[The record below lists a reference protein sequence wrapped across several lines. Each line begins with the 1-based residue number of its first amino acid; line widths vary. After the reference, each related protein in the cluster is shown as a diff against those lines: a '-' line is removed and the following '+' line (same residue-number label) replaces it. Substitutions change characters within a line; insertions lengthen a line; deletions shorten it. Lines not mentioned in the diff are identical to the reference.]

1 MSKRISILVAL
12 EGADEGLK
20 RAITSAERSLGE
32 LSTIAKTAGA
42 KAAAGMAEVKAGMSA
57 FGDQVATAKTQLL
70 AFLSINWAAGKVQ
83 EIVQIADAWN
93 MMSARLKLA
102 TAGQREY
109 TVAQK
114 ELFDIAQ
121 RIGVPIQ
128 ETATLFGK
136 LQQAVRMLGGE
147 QKDALTITESI
158 SQALRLSGA
167 SATEAQS
174 SLLQFGQALA
184 SGVLR
189 GEEFNSVVENSPRL
203 LLPMLPT

>member
-1 MSKRISILVAL
+1 VATNRISILVAL

-20 RAITSAERSLGE
+20 RALTSAERSLGE
-32 LSTIAKTAGA
+32 LAGTAKTAGA

-57 FGDQVATAKTQLL
+57 FSEQVASAKTQLL
-70 AFLSINWAAGKVQ
+70 AFLSINWAAGKAQ
-83 EIVQIADAWN
+83 EVIQIADAWA

-102 TAGQREY
+102 TAGQQEF
-109 TVAQK
+109 TTAQR
-114 ELFDIAQ
+114 ELFAIAQ

-128 ETATLFGK
+128 ETATLYGR

-147 QKDALTITESI
+147 QKDALAITESI

-174 SLLQFGQALA
+174 ALLQFGQALA

-189 GEEFNSVVENSPRL
+189 GE
-203 LLPMLPT
+203 